1 MTINTTL
8 RSSLSYLLVGV
19 GSLYG
24 AVCLAH
30 AEALRAAGLNGRAPS
45 GAGALKR
52 FVDLLTANALWAIGT
67 VAVLAI
73 LLIGGLFF
81 FGHSRAGDYA
91 AKIAVGAVIVV
102 SAPGLAA

>member
-1 MTINTTL
+1 MTTTL
-8 RSSLSYLLVGV
+8 RNPLSHKLAALGA
-19 GSLYG
+19 LYG
-24 AVCLAH
+24 TLLLTQAD
-30 AEALRAAGLNGRAPS
+30 ALRAAGLNGKAPA
-45 GAGALKR
+45 GAGALKK
-52 FVDLLTANALWAIGT
+52 FVDLLTANALWGIGT

>member
-1 MTINTTL
+1 MTTTRI
-8 RSSLSYLLVGV
+8 RSPLGYALAAFSAAYGVLV
-19 GSLYG
+19 
-24 AVCLAH
+24 LAH
-30 AEALRAAGLNGRAPS
+30 ADALRAAGLNGNAPA
-45 GAGALKR
+45 GAGALKK

-91 AKIAVGAVIVV
+91 AKIAVGAVIIV

>member
-1 MTINTTL
+1 MTITTTP
-8 RSSLSYLLVGV
+8 RSKLADALAAFGT
-19 GSLYG
+19 LYG
-24 AVCLAH
+24 ALCLAH
-30 AEALRAAGLNGRAPS
+30 ADALRAAGLNGKAPA
-45 GAGALKR
+45 GAGALKT

-67 VAVLAI
+67 VCVLAI
-73 LLIGGLFF
+73 LLIGGLFS